1 MTMRKRTRRTMG
13 TVATLIF
20 ILLALVVAFFLV
32 PWSKTKAE
40 FESAVKSRAESGYSH
55 SDLFSE
61 DDIKDL
67 PSPVRRYFRYCGYIG
82 TVKMSYMKATFKD
95 VDFILSDSKTVK
107 IDYTQYNF
115 VEEPERFAYISSSMY
130 GIPFEGFDSFGNGTG
145 RMKGIIAKLVTL
157 FDQEG
162 RSMDKASLVTVL
174 AECLLVP
181 NVAIQD
187 YIVWEG
193 IDETH
198 AKASIRYNSI
208 SASGI
213 FTFDSDG
220 ALISFSTG
228 DRIATAM
235 DGKEREA
242 AWTATLGDYR
252 EVDGVKQPKVLKSI
266 WHYPEGD
273 VVYFNDNGAEV
284 EIEYH

>member
-1 MTMRKRTRRTMG
+1 MG

-107 IDYTQYNF
+107 INYTQYNF

-130 GIPFEGFDSFGNGTG
+130 GI
-145 RMKGIIAKLVTL
+145 
-157 FDQEG
+157 Q
-162 RSMDKASLVTVL
+162 
-174 AECLLVP
+174 
-181 NVAIQD
+181 
-187 YIVWEG
+187 Y
-193 IDETH
+193 IDE
-198 AKASIRYNSI
+198 
-208 SASGI
+208 
-213 FTFDSDG
+213 
-220 ALISFSTG
+220 
-228 DRIATAM
+228 
-235 DGKEREA
+235 
-242 AWTATLGDYR
+242 
-252 EVDGVKQPKVLKSI
+252 
-266 WHYPEGD
+266 
-273 VVYFNDNGAEV
+273 
-284 EIEYH
+284 EI